1 MVVTRTEV
9 QTVSPQIPLLLFL
22 CAQMTQKKHEIL
34 QKKNKKNT
42 MEQGFNHL
50 LQRLHVPVCAHLMP
64 ICDVSSQNARQK
76 YLDSF
81 GQELGMG
88 MKPSLVSCFLAF
100 NCVNQGGDV

>member
-34 QKKNKKNT
+34 QKKNKNT

-64 ICDVSSQNARQK
+64 FVMFPVRMPGRSTWTPWIPMPSSWNGNEA
-76 YLDSF
+76 LFSVLF
-81 GQELGMG
+81 LG
-88 MKPSLVSCFLAF
+88 V
-100 NCVNQGGDV
+100 